1 MYGME
6 VSFKVSALKNKIFIS
21 WLVVVLVL
29 YVYKHYRH
37 IMTGNIPY
45 PLWSDDGCDSFVILF
60 KMFLVECLFFGL
72 LVSGFI
78 FSAITYQEM

>member
-1 MYGME
+1 LSTKADRIILKKTVNGSRNPFAGRE
-6 VSFKVSALKNKIFIS
+6 ALDKRSASVFPALP
-21 WLVVVLVL
+21 
-29 YVYKHYRH
+29 R
-37 IMTGNIPY
+37 
-45 PLWSDDGCDSFVILF
+45 DSFVILF

>member
-1 MYGME
+1 ME
-6 VSFKVSALKNKIFIS
+6 VVTFVFINQQTVFFYS
-21 WLVVVLVL
+21 LM
-29 YVYKHYRH
+29 
-37 IMTGNIPY
+37 INGDN
-45 PLWSDDGCDSFVILF
+45 FVILF